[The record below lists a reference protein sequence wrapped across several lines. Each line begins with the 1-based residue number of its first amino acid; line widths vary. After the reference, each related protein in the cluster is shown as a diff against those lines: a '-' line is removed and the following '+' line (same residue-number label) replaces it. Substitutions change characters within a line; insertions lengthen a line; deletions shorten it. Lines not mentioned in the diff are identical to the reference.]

1 MEKEKL
7 YECTVSMSYNA
18 SDPADAANQLIENI
32 RTNPGWYVKVKEI
45 EPSGNFYT
53 GHFTVDTLTGEIEEE

>member
-1 MEKEKL
+1 MEKDKL

-45 EPSGNFYT
+45 DPSGNFYT
-53 GHFTVDTLTGEIEEE
+53 GHYTVDTATGEIEEE